1 MPGESINHYN
11 GLRIRLTGS
20 GLFRMTLESL
30 NGIKTYPMVPLTMSA
45 TTPIEPTRLANF
57 MSQRALLR
65 GEITDFNDHF
75 VISRIVVMIK
85 PQVFSEYPA

>member
-1 MPGESINHYN
+1 MAESINHYN

-30 NGIKTYPMVPLTMSA
+30 NGIKTYPMIPFTMSA

-57 MSQRALLR
+57 ISQRALLR
-65 GEITDFNDHF
+65 GEIKDFGDNF
-75 VISRIVVMIK
+75 VISRIVIMIK
-85 PQVFSEYPA
+85 PQVFNEYPA